1 MRIHQKLLKWIFHQ
15 LSLLVVWCQDHW
27 VLDILHD
34 LLLQCSQCIS
44 SLFSTISRLPHP
56 SILIFHHLQA
66 LKCSSFFIIMIN
78 AVLLCLYFTILQA
91 LKWSSLCGWLRFWST
106 FYLFLLHSSH
116 KSIFK
121 IEYRLVEKDFC
132 GLLYPD

>member
-66 LKCSSFFIIMIN
+66 LKCSSFFIIIIN

-91 LKWSSLCGWLRFWST
+91 LKWSSLVSWMTAILKH
-106 FYLFLLHSSH
+106 FLIFLSSFISQ
-116 KSIFK
+116 KYFQNRI
-121 IEYRLVEKDFC
+121 
-132 GLLYPD
+132 

>member
-56 SILIFHHLQA
+56 SILIFHHLQP

-91 LKWSSLCGWLRFWST
+91 LKWSSLVSWMTAILKH
-106 FYLFLLHSSH
+106 FLIVLASFISQ
-116 KSIFK
+116 KYFQNRI
-121 IEYRLVEKDFC
+121 
-132 GLLYPD
+132 

>member
-1 MRIHQKLLKWIFHQ
+1 
-15 LSLLVVWCQDHW
+15 

-56 SILIFHHLQA
+56 SILIFHHLQP

-91 LKWSSLCGWLRFWST
+91 LKWSSLVSWMTAILKH
-106 FYLFLLHSSH
+106 FLIILASFISQ
-116 KSIFK
+116 KYFQNRI
-121 IEYRLVEKDFC
+121 
-132 GLLYPD
+132 